1 MVSNS
6 TLGAIAVASGL
17 SGHIFYA
24 PRETVLS
31 IDMFSKTLTARQS
44 DENEKAAEE
53 KRATG
58 QYWRGTEP
66 PKVCRSLTIVPCGSR
81 GSKKILVHFVKSIIG
96 VLYMPDCSS
105 LASVELF
112 FNNVLRPFYDK
123 YITLSTLALR
133 PTTTLVELLRAQGC
147 QSFDIK
153 KEPFGPTTRCQGLF
167 YSHTNQSMVL
177 ISNSVLLHDQVLA
190 SAEDQRPSYAVIRA
204 CHSALDS
211 LGKSSFLSLYCDC
224 RAHPKKKAKGGS
236 FDHLLATEDG

>member
-6 TLGAIAVASGL
+6 TLGAIAVASRL
-17 SGHIFYA
+17 SGHIFPA

-31 IDMFSKTLTARQS
+31 IDSYSKNLTARQS
-44 DENEKAAEE
+44 EENKRAAEE

-66 PKVCRSLTIVPCGSR
+66 PKVCPSFTFFPHDSR

-96 VLYMPDCSS
+96 VLSMPNCSS
-105 LASVELF
+105 LASVESF
-112 FNNVLRPFYDK
+112 FDNVLRPFYDK
-123 YITLSTLALR
+123 HITLSTLALR
-133 PTTTLVELLRAQGC
+133 PTTTLVELLSAQGC

-153 KEPFGPTTRCQGLF
+153 KEAFGPTTRCQGPF
-167 YSHTNQSMVL
+167 FSHTNQSIVL
-177 ISNSVLLHDQVLA
+177 ILNSVLLHDQVLA

-211 LGKSSFLSLYCDC
+211 LGKSPLLSSCCDC
-224 RAHPKKKAKGGS
+224 RTHPKKNAKGNP
-236 FDHLLATEDG
+236 FDRLLATEDG